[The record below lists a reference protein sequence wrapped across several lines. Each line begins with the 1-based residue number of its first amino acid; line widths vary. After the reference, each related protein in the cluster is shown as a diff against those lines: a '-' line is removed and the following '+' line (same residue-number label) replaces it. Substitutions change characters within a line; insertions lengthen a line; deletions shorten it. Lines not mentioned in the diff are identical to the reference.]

1 VAQRNLLVRVATSL
15 VAAPVILGILL
26 LGPPLAWYALV
37 QAAIALAG
45 VELFGMTHR
54 GDRIA
59 QILGIAMSLGVSA
72 GLYFFTTDVRVL
84 LSLLFGVILCGL
96 LLAPWRLGE
105 VNTAA
110 GRMMGSVAGPLY
122 IGALPTSLAL
132 MRRDLG
138 SEGPRYVVL
147 ALLLA
152 WLADTGGYFVGRR
165 FGKAPLSLRLSPKKT
180 VEGLGGAVLGS
191 LFAALL
197 AHFWFLPSL
206 PLAHALVVGVVAGV
220 IGQLGDLVE
229 SLLKRST
236 GVKDSGRI
244 IPGHGGILDRIDA
257 LMMVAPVLYL
267 YTLWK

>member
-1 VAQRNLLVRVATSL
+1 VAQRNLLVRVATAL
-15 VAAPVILGILL
+15 VAAPVVLGVLL

-37 QAAIALAG
+37 LAAIVVAG
-45 VELFGMTHR
+45 VELFGMTHPA
-54 GDRIA
+54 DRA
-59 QILGIAMSLGVSA
+59 SQILGVATSLVVSA
-72 GLYFFTTDVRVL
+72 GVYFFTTDIRVVL
-84 LSLLFGVILCGL
+84 TVLFGVVLFGL
-96 LLAPWRLGE
+96 LVTPWRLGE
-105 VNTAA
+105 LSAA
-110 GRMMGSVAGPLY
+110 GGRMMGSVAGPLY
-122 IGALPTSLAL
+122 VGALPTSLAL

-138 SEGPRYVVL
+138 DEGPRYVVL

-180 VEGLGGAVLGS
+180 VEGLGGAMLGS
-191 LFAALL
+191 LAAALL
-197 AHFWFLPSL
+197 AHFWFLPGL
-206 PLAHALVVGVVAGV
+206 PLSHALVIGLVAGV
-220 IGQLGDLVE
+220 VGQLGDLAE

-257 LMMVAPVLYL
+257 LLVVAPALYL